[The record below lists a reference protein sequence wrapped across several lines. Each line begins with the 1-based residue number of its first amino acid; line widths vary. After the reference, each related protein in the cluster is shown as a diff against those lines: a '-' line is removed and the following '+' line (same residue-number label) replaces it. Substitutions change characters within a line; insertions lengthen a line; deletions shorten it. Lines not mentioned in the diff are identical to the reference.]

1 MLMPDLVR
9 IEPFVRPEWEPL
21 PMEGCVNVE
30 GRVIFH
36 DDALLLVTL
45 RFGEHGTIHE
55 HPGPND
61 TIVACLEGS
70 GFTSVEGESAPIE
83 AGQRVFWPKG
93 VAHRLWTEGSEMTTV
108 MCERYSSPS

>member
-1 MLMPDLVR
+1 
-9 IEPFVRPEWEPL
+9 
-21 PMEGCVNVE
+21 MEGCVNVE

-70 GFTSVEGESAPIE
+70 GFTSVGGESEPIE

-93 VAHRLWTEGSEMTTV
+93 VVHRLWTEGSTMITLMT
-108 MCERYSSPS
+108 ERYSEPGRQAPRG